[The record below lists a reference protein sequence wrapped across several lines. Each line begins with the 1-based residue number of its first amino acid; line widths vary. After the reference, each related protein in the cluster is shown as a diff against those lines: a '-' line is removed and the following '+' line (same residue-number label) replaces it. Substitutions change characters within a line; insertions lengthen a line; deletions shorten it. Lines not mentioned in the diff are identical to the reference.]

1 LLLNAFSVQEHEI
14 SLELDNPIEQ
24 VVITLPFSTSDV
36 IYYFVAPDEYLGN
49 KVTAY
54 GGKLQY
60 TLEYTK
66 GRSDVGTG
74 VLAADVILIGNNISV
89 AYEHNEQ
96 AVDNIPLTIEVDLRE
111 WIFRHWTGAPVT
123 WEQMMVLLLN
133 LDKIY
138 IRAQYNTEVNEARF
152 AGLDE
157 PIGQVGIFPVGRPLY
172 GV

>member
-74 VLAADVILIGNNISV
+74 VLAADVILIVRRKCFSVISP
-89 AYEHNEQ
+89 EK
-96 AVDNIPLTIEVDLRE
+96 II
-111 WIFRHWTGAPVT
+111 
-123 WEQMMVLLLN
+123 
-133 LDKIY
+133 KIY
-138 IRAQYNTEVNEARF
+138 KKRNPNNF
-152 AGLDE
+152 SMFFLDLVDE
-157 PIGQVGIFPVGRPLY
+157 H
-172 GV
+172 